1 MRVIPLTLISAFS
14 LMLVACS
21 EPENQPAEQA
31 APPPVEVDVAVP
43 LQHKLTDWDEF
54 TGRFEAI
61 NNVNLRARVTGDR
74 KSVV

>member
-31 APPPVEVDVAVP
+31 APPPVEVDVACLLHP
-43 LQHKLTDWDEF
+43 YYAAD
-54 TGRFEAI
+54 G
-61 NNVNLRARVTGDR
+61 
-74 KSVV
+74 